1 MLFASLKER
10 TSFRAHTIEGAL
22 YLGTNSLLSPQ
33 TMFPALVYRLGGNDL
48 AVGAIPVVVYLSYFL
63 PQVFS
68 ANAVSKTPFR
78 KPFVLSWGL
87 AQRIQI
93 LLLAIAVGVLGN
105 SFPSLALCCVFV
117 MYGMSQ
123 ATSGTI
129 SPRWADFVAK
139 TVAPNNRGKL
149 LGLRTSLGAV
159 LGFLNGFVLVAF
171 LAYIPFPWSYAS
183 VFGLA
188 FLFQLSS
195 VIAQRWVVEDQAS
208 RVATPAPIGEL
219 FTRVKKIIRTNHIY
233 RRFLFASTLLTISLI
248 SVAFFT
254 VAALKKFSLNESY
267 VGLFTV
273 ITIAAQIVSG
283 VVLGW
288 LSDRRGNKI
297 ALLICAGSLFSAT
310 LLALLA
316 SQLWIYYIVFFFMG
330 MNIGA
335 ETMLRYNFAVDCAPE
350 DGRAMYVG
358 LMNAWFAPFYL
369 CNLLAGWLSN
379 HYGYDAVFGIALVA
393 GACGLAL
400 LWKTPEPRKQKLAV
414 APK

>member
-1 MLFASLKER
+1 MLFASHNER
-10 TSFRAHTIEGAL
+10 ISFRAHTIEGAL
-22 YLGTNSLLSPQ
+22 YIGTNSLLSPQ

-68 ANAVSKTPFR
+68 ANAVVQTPFR
-78 KPFVLSWGL
+78 KPFVLNWGL

-117 MYGMSQ
+117 IYSMSQ

-139 TVAPNNRGKL
+139 TVGANNRGKL
-149 LGLRTSLGAV
+149 LGLRASLGAI
-159 LGFLNGFVLVAF
+159 LGFINGFILLAF

-195 VIAQRWVVEDQAS
+195 VIAQRRVVEDQPS
-208 RVATPAPIGEL
+208 RVATPAPINEL
-219 FTRVKKIIRTNHIY
+219 FVHVKTIIKTNHTY
-233 RRFLFASTLLTISLI
+233 RRFLFASTLLTVSLI

-267 VGLFTV
+267 
-273 ITIAAQIVSG
+273 S
-283 VVLGW
+283 
-288 LSDRRGNKI
+288 R
-297 ALLICAGSLFSAT
+297 LIHHHHHCSTNCQRCSAGMAF
-310 LLALLA
+310 
-316 SQLWIYYIVFFFMG
+316 
-330 MNIGA
+330 
-335 ETMLRYNFAVDCAPE
+335 R
-350 DGRAMYVG
+350 
-358 LMNAWFAPFYL
+358 
-369 CNLLAGWLSN
+369 
-379 HYGYDAVFGIALVA
+379 
-393 GACGLAL
+393 
-400 LWKTPEPRKQKLAV
+400 
-414 APK
+414 

>member
-1 MLFASLKER
+1 MLFASHNER
-10 TSFRAHTIEGAL
+10 ISFRAHTIEGAL
-22 YLGTNSLLSPQ
+22 YIGTNSLLSPQ

-68 ANAVSKTPFR
+68 ANAVVQTPFR
-78 KPFVLSWGL
+78 KPFVLNWGL

-117 MYGMSQ
+117 IYSMSQ

-139 TVAPNNRGKL
+139 TVGANNRGKL
-149 LGLRTSLGAV
+149 LGLRASLGAI
-159 LGFLNGFVLVAF
+159 LGFINGFILLAF
-171 LAYIPFPWSYAS
+171 LVYIPFPWSYAS

-195 VIAQRWVVEDQAS
+195 VIAQRRVVEDQPS
-208 RVATPAPIGEL
+208 RVATPAPINEL
-219 FTRVKKIIRTNHIY
+219 FVHVKTIIKTNHTY
-233 RRFLFASTLLTISLI
+233 RRFLFASTLLTVSLI

-267 VGLFTV
+267 VGLFTI

-297 ALLICAGSLFSAT
+297 ALLICAGSLFTAT

-316 SQLWIYYIVFFFMG
+316 SHLWIYYLVFIFMG
-330 MNIGA
+330 INIGA
-335 ETMLRYNFAVDCAPE
+335 ETMLRYNFAVDCSPDDE
-350 DGRAMYVG
+350 RAMYVG

-379 HYGYDAVFGIALVA
+379 HYGYNAVFAIALLA
-393 GACGLAL
+393 GACGLML
-400 LWKTPEPRKQKLAV
+400 LWKTPEPRKRKNIIAD
-414 APK
+414 